1 MLMSSIVL
9 VLYFLGNF
17 ATPDKVQGVFLID
30 TNTAIASGVALVLAV
45 ALYLWTPSKFA
56 TIGSAIIYTALV
68 VTIGML
74 VIKSGGINS
83 PFIALWMGVSV
94 FSGIFGFYGIAVM
107 LLLVNAYI
115 AYSFFGQ
122 TLEQD
127 QIIFSA
133 LAGELPIVISYIIW
147 SGHDHA
153 EEERDSSVSNL
164 NKALTQESSKSDAV
178 IKAIGDGVIVVD
190 ARGNLLLVNPA
201 AQQMIGWSGTDAVN
215 LHYESVLKLQN
226 AQGENI
232 PELENPI
239 NRVLNTNQQVRENN
253 IVILTKSGRHVS
265 AAFVVTPI
273 GDSGEGAIAVFR
285 DVTKERAEER
295 EQAEFISTAS
305 HEMRTPV
312 ASIEGYLGLAL
323 NPNTAQVDEKAR
335 DYINK
340 AHESAQHLGHLFQDL
355 LDITKIDDGRL
366 KSNPRVIDVVE
377 FTRGIT
383 EDLSMKAKEKGLT
396 IAYKPDGS
404 KSTVGTTVIAPILY
418 TYVDRDHL
426 REVLSNIVDNAIKY
440 TPQGEVS
447 IDVTGDDERIKV
459 AVTDSGIGIATE
471 DLPHLFQKFYRIDN
485 SETREIGGT
494 GLGLYLCRRIVE
506 TMEGRIWVESEFK
519 KGSTFFIEIPRLS
532 RDRAT
537 DLIDQE
543 RSKQAAEQQKQSTP
557 GVAINTDMDV
567 PTLDQV
573 VSSKT
578 TSTTPVAQTPAPAV
592 VTAPPPATPP
602 LATTTPQPASTPQ
615 SQPTPQTITPVNP
628 VQQTR
633 PPASVPVQSQQKS
646 FGAVSYAQSP
656 AATAQQPQAQPGVQQ
671 QTAPASIP
679 RPQQASQRQN
689 ISLSDLER
697 NPTNYITR
705 PKQ

>member
-1 MLMSSIVL
+1 MFPWEV
-9 VLYFLGNF
+9 
-17 ATPDKVQGVFLID
+17 
-30 TNTAIASGVALVLAV
+30 
-45 ALYLWTPSKFA
+45 
-56 TIGSAIIYTALV
+56 
-68 VTIGML
+68 
-74 VIKSGGINS
+74 
-83 PFIALWMGVSV
+83 
-94 FSGIFGFYGIAVM
+94 
-107 LLLVNAYI
+107 
-115 AYSFFGQ
+115 
-122 TLEQD
+122 
-127 QIIFSA
+127 
-133 LAGELPIVISYIIW
+133 LAGE
-147 SGHDHA
+147 
-153 EEERDSSVSNL
+153 
-164 NKALTQESSKSDAV
+164 
-178 IKAIGDGVIVVD
+178 
-190 ARGNLLLVNPA
+190 
-201 AQQMIGWSGTDAVN
+201 
-215 LHYESVLKLQN
+215 
-226 AQGENI
+226 
-232 PELENPI
+232 
-239 NRVLNTNQQVRENN
+239 
-253 IVILTKSGRHVS
+253 
-265 AAFVVTPI
+265 
-273 GDSGEGAIAVFR
+273 
-285 DVTKERAEER
+285 
-295 EQAEFISTAS
+295 
-305 HEMRTPV
+305 
-312 ASIEGYLGLAL
+312 
-323 NPNTAQVDEKAR
+323 
-335 DYINK
+335 
-340 AHESAQHLGHLFQDL
+340 QHLGHLFQDL

-396 IAYKPDGS
+396 IVYKPDGS

-543 RSKQAAEQQKQSTP
+543 RSRQAAEHQKQVTP
-557 GVAINTDMDV
+557 GVAVSTDMDV

-573 VSSKT
+573 VSSKPT
-578 TSTTPVAQTPAPAV
+578 ETTPASQTPAPAIAA
-592 VTAPPPATPP
+592 TPPPATQPP
-602 LATTTPQPASTPQ
+602 ATTAPQPASI
-615 SQPTPQTITPVNP
+615 SQPQTTPPTVAPITP
-628 VQQTR
+628 VQQTQS
-633 PPASVPVQSQQKS
+633 PAPIPVQAQQRS
-646 FGAVSYAQSP
+646 FGAVSYTQSP
-656 AATAQQPQAQPGVQQ
+656 AATAQPQVQPGVQQ
-671 QTAPASIP
+671 TPPASIP

>member
-17 ATPDKVQGVFLID
+17 TGPDSIGGLFLVD
-30 TNTAIASGVALVLAV
+30 TNTAIANGVALGLGI
-45 ALYLWTPSKFA
+45 ALYLWTPSRFA
-56 TIGSAIIYTALV
+56 TIGSAIIYFALV
-68 VTIGML
+68 AAIGML
-74 VIKSGGINS
+74 VVKSGGISS

-94 FSGIFGFYGIAVM
+94 FSGIFGLYGIVVM

-122 TLEQD
+122 TLEQE

-147 SGHDHA
+147 SGHDQA
-153 EEERDSSVSNL
+153 EEERDSSMSNL

-201 AQQMIGWSGTDAVN
+201 AQQMIGWSGNDAVN

-226 AQGENI
+226 SQGENV

-239 NRVLNTNQQVRENN
+239 NRVLNTNQQVREND

-265 AAFVVTPI
+265 AAFVVTPV

-355 LDITKIDDGRL
+355 LDITKIDDGRFR
-366 KSNPRVIDVVE
+366 SNPRVIDVVE
-377 FTRGIT
+377 FTRGVT
-383 EDLSMKAKEKGLT
+383 EDLSMKAKDKGLT
-396 IAYKPDGS
+396 VTYKPDGS
-404 KSTVGTTVIAPILY
+404 KSTIGTTVIAPILY

-426 REVLSNIVDNAIKY
+426 REVLSNIIDNAIKY
-440 TPQGEVS
+440 TPQGDVS

-459 AVTDSGIGIATE
+459 AIKDSGIGIADE

-485 SETREIGGT
+485 SDTREIGGT

-506 TMEGRIWVESEFK
+506 TMEGRIWVESEFQ
-519 KGSTFFIEIPRLS
+519 KGSTFYVEIPRLS
-532 RDRAT
+532 RDRAN

-543 RSKQAAEQQKQSTP
+543 RSKQAAEQQQVSREKAASGT
-557 GVAINTDMDV
+557 AMNTNMDV

-573 VSSKT
+573 VSAKPEASPSAAQVPAT
-578 TSTTPVAQTPAPAV
+578 TIPPVVTQPQTPPQPQVVASAAVQPISTPVQASVVTTPVQ
-592 VTAPPPATPP
+592 
-602 LATTTPQPASTPQ
+602 QP
-615 SQPTPQTITPVNP
+615 
-628 VQQTR
+628 
-633 PPASVPVQSQQKS
+633 QQKS
-646 FGAVSYAQSP
+646 FGAVNYTQSP
-656 AATAQQPQAQPGVQQ
+656 VATTPQNQPS
-671 QTAPASIP
+671 TAPSTIP

-697 NPTNYITR
+697 NPSSYITR